1 MISLVRMSRR
11 SKRNQTSRKSSS
23 RSPKLGVWFLRLA
36 LALLVLLAVGSVGGY
51 MWLRKYLSSN
61 EFRDVIVLKSQETL
75 RAETALSPLRW
86 DGFHV
91 TTDSFDAAGVAS
103 AKEIRV
109 EGIKTGIVP
118 SAVTRGVWSVVPS
131 RVAKIKA
138 VWDLTATPTTGGVG
152 DSTTAPSAIDASASD
167 RPWFD
172 RWIPKKVET
181 DRLIIDHSDVQVITA
196 EGEATVKGTRWEI
209 EPMESL
215 SQSKIRGTGGD
226 IQLPFSWAPPMRL
239 EQMPLI
245 YQSGSL
251 FLNDSDFRIYESGHL
266 SLGGEANLEQKSYAI
281 EGSMRD
287 VLCSDVLPPDW
298 RQRLSGKVE
307 ASFSMKSSST
317 GPIVNGEVQI
327 LQGTLT
333 ALPVLDKL
341 AAYSQSLRF
350 RTLSLHEARADF
362 TWSGDIITL
371 KNVRIG
377 SEGLARMEGN
387 IVFTRSAPGQPYQM
401 NGDFQVGLA
410 PGTLAQIPGAEED
423 VFQPGPRGL
432 MWAPMHL
439 SGTLDDPKEDL
450 SARLMA
456 AAGARMFDIIP
467 ATGEKV
473 LKYTQQVIQD
483 VDPETI
489 SKVTDGAGKV
499 VEKAADLGAGV
510 VEKVVDKG
518 TETVEKAVDT
528 AVDKAIDG
536 VFGVFGGGGSPEPKP
551 PVDPTK
557 GPAPKV
563 GN

>member
-1 MISLVRMSRR
+1 MSRR
-11 SKRNQTSRKSSS
+11 SKRKQSSRSSSS
-23 RSPKLGVWFLRLA
+23 RSPKLGAWILRIA
-36 LALLVLLAVGSVGGY
+36 LAVLLLLAVGSVGGY
-51 MWLRKYLSSN
+51 MWLRKYLSSK
-61 EFRDVIVLKSQETL
+61 EFREVIVQKSQDTL
-75 RAETALSPLRW
+75 RAETLLSPLRW
-86 DGFHV
+86 DGFNV
-91 TTDSFDAAGVAS
+91 TTESFDAAGVAS

-138 VWDLTATPTTGGVG
+138 VWDLTAMPPTSGSG
-152 DSTTAPSAIDASASD
+152 DTAQQADLASTAATADK
-167 RPWFD
+167 PWFD

-181 DRLIIDHSDVQVITA
+181 DLLIIDHSDVEVITA
-196 EGEATVKGTRWEI
+196 DGSLTAKGTRWEI

-215 SQSKIRGTGGD
+215 AQSKIRGTGGD

-239 EQMPLI
+239 EQMPLV

-251 FLNDSDFRIYESGHL
+251 FLNDSDFSIYESGRL
-266 SLGGEANLEQKSYAI
+266 NLGGEANLELKSYSI

-307 ASFSMKSSST
+307 ASFAMKSSST
-317 GPIVNGEVQI
+317 GPVVNGEVQI

-350 RTLSLHEARADF
+350 RTLSLHEARAEF
-362 TWSGDIITL
+362 TWAGNQITL
-371 KNVRIG
+371 RNVRIG

-387 IVFTRSAPGQPYQM
+387 IVFTRSAPGQPYEM

-473 LKYTQQVIQD
+473 LKYTQQVVENI
-483 VDPETI
+483 DPETI
-489 SKVTDGAGKV
+489 NKVTDVAGKV
-499 VEKAADLGAGV
+499 VDSAADLGTGV

>member
-1 MISLVRMSRR
+1 MSRR
-11 SKRNQTSRKSSS
+11 SKRKQSPRSSSS
-23 RSPKLGVWFLRLA
+23 RSPKLGAWILRIA
-36 LALLVLLAVGSVGGY
+36 LVVLLLLAVGSVGGY

-61 EFRDVIVLKSQETL
+61 EFRDVVVQKSQDTL
-75 RAETALSPLRW
+75 RAETSLSPLRW
-86 DGFHV
+86 DGFNV
-91 TTDSFDAAGVAS
+91 TTESFDATGVAS

-138 VWDLTATPTTGGVG
+138 VWDLTATPTTGGTG
-152 DSTTAPSAIDASASD
+152 DSSTAPSVTDASTSD
-167 RPWFD
+167 KPWFD
-172 RWIPKKVET
+172 RWIPKKIET
-181 DRLIIDHSDVQVITA
+181 DRLIVDHSDVEVITA
-196 EGEATVKGTRWEI
+196 DGSLTVSGTRWEI
-209 EPMESL
+209 EPMKSL
-215 SQSKIRGTGGD
+215 TQSKIRGTGGD

-239 EQMPLI
+239 EQMPI
-245 YQSGSL
+245 TYQSGTL
-251 FLNDSDFRIYESGHL
+251 FLNSSDFRIYESGHL
-266 SLGGEANLEQKSYAI
+266 SLEGEANLEQKSYAI

-298 RQRLSGKVE
+298 RQRLSGKIE
-307 ASFSMKSSST
+307 ASFVMKSSST
-317 GPIVNGEVQI
+317 GPIVNGEVEI
-327 LQGTLT
+327 LQGSLT

-350 RTLSLHEARADF
+350 RTLSLHEARADY
-362 TWSGDIITL
+362 TWAGNSVTL

-387 IVFTRSAPGQPYQM
+387 IVFTRSAPGQPYEM

-423 VFQPGPRGL
+423 VFQPGARGL

-473 LKYTQQVIQD
+473 LKYTQQVIKD

-489 SKVTDGAGKV
+489 NKVTDAAGKV
-499 VEKAADLGAGV
+499 VDQAADLGTGV
-510 VEKVVDKG
+510 VEKVVEKG
-518 TETVEKAVDT
+518 TETVEKAVDA
-528 AVDKAIDG
+528 AVHKAIDG

-551 PVDPTK
+551 PVDPGK
-557 GPAPKV
+557 GPAPK
-563 GN
+563 

>member
-1 MISLVRMSRR
+1 MVSLVCMSRR
-11 SKRNQTSRKSSS
+11 SKRNQSSRKSSS
-23 RSPKLGVWFLRLA
+23 RSPKLGAWVFRLA
-36 LALLVLLAVGSVGGY
+36 LALLVLIALGSVGGY
-51 MWLRKYLSSN
+51 MWLRKYLSSE

-91 TTDSFDAAGVAS
+91 TTDSFEAAGVAS
-103 AKEIRV
+103 AKEISV

-138 VWDLTATPTTGGVG
+138 VWDLTATPPTGVVG
-152 DSTTAPSAIDASASD
+152 DAVPREDSASVSAEK
-167 RPWFD
+167 PWFD
-172 RWIPKKVET
+172 RWIPKKIET
-181 DRLIIDHSDVQVITA
+181 ARLIIDHSDVLFITA
-196 EGEATVKGTRWEI
+196 EGDATVKGTRWEI

-215 SQSKIRGTGGD
+215 SQAKIRGNGGD
-226 IQLPFSWAPPMRL
+226 IQLPFAWAPPMRL
-239 EQMPLI
+239 EKMPLV

-251 FLNDSDFRIYESGHL
+251 FLNDSDFRIYESGRL

-281 EGSMRD
+281 AGSMRD

-317 GPIVNGEVQI
+317 GPVVNGEVQI

-350 RTLSLHEARADF
+350 RTLSLHEARTDF
-362 TWSGDIITL
+362 TWSGDMVTL

-387 IVFTRSAPGQPYQM
+387 IAFSRSAPGQPYQM
-401 NGDFQVGLA
+401 DGDFQVGLA

-473 LKYTQQVIQD
+473 LKYTQQVMQN

-489 SKVTDGAGKV
+489 NKVTDAAGKV
-499 VEKAADLGAGV
+499 VDKAADLGTGV
-510 VEKVVDKG
+510 VGKVVDKG
-518 TETVEKAVDT
+518 AETVEKAVDT

-551 PVDPTK
+551 PIDPRQSPT
-557 GPAPKV
+557 PKA
-563 GN
+563 GK